1 MFTAALFLIAK
12 TWKQLRCLRVGE
24 GINELQYIQMTEYY
38 SLLKRNE
45 LSRHEKAWK
54 ILKGIL

>member
-1 MFTAALFLIAK
+1 MYTAALFLIGK
-12 TWKQLRCLRVGE
+12 TSKQLRCLGVGE

-45 LSRHEKAWK
+45 PSRHEKP
-54 ILKGIL
+54 

>member
-1 MFTAALFLIAK
+1 MFTAALFLIGK

-45 LSRHEKAWK
+45 LSRHEKP
-54 ILKGIL
+54 